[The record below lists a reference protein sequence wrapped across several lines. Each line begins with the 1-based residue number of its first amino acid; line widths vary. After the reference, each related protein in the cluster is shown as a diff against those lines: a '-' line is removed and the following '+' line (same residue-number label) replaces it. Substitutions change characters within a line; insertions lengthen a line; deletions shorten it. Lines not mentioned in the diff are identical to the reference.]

1 VAVSPTGPEAGDVFV
16 ANSNG
21 LPGTVSVI
29 NPTTDTVIA
38 TITVG
43 NEPSG
48 VAVGD

>member
-1 VAVSPTGPEAGDVFV
+1 
-16 ANSNG
+16 
-21 LPGTVSVI
+21 VI